1 MDKKKRIRQ
10 AIIIAGVPGV
20 AVFVMTGILFKLI
33 ETGILSSLVAMI
45 LVLVL
50 CILLVGIVAKFING
64 IMKCFSNVSGS
75 IEKIASG
82 EQMVEMN
89 YQIKNEATQ
98 ELLDHVKDLIVEF
111 ARIVKGIND
120 ATKHLGE
127 LVKDFKGSFNEMS
140 ESSANIKTE
149 AEKISENANEQAE
162 MTNEFI
168 VNIESLGKA
177 IDTIAEQIDDLT
189 KSAQNMR
196 ACNTEADALM
206 KDLVLISNQ
215 NGEAVESINK
225 QTLATNQS
233 VQEIMEAVDIIT
245 SIAGQTNLLAL
256 NASIEAARA
265 GEQGKGFA
273 VVAEEIGE
281 LAVQSRAS
289 STRIAEIVNALI
301 QNSNESVVVTKQL
314 EEAFD
319 KQNQKIQE
327 TEAIFGRL
335 NCEIENVGNAISEI
349 DTKADEAKSHGDS
362 MNSNVS
368 LLKDTVMNNTESI
381 ANTVAELQG
390 FEKLVDSCMEA
401 TETIS
406 EVSEELVGYISN
418 IENKGR

>member
-20 AVFVMTGILFKLI
+20 AVFVMTGIMFKLI

-45 LVLVL
+45 LVFLL
-50 CILLVGIVAKFING
+50 CVLLVAIVAKFISG

-82 EQMVEMN
+82 EQVVEMN

-98 ELLDHVKDLIVEF
+98 ELLDHVKGLIVEF

-140 ESSANIKTE
+140 ESSANIKAE

-196 ACNTEADALM
+196 ACNTEADELM

-349 DTKADEAKSHGDS
+349 DTKAGEAKLHGDS

-368 LLKDTVMNNTESI
+368 MLKDTVMNNTESI
-381 ANTVAELQG
+381 ANTVAELKG

-406 EVSEELVGYISN
+406 EVSEELVGYITN
-418 IENKGR
+418 IENKGK

>member
-10 AIIIAGVPGV
+10 AIIIAGIPGV
-20 AVFVMTGILFKLI
+20 AVFVMTGIMFKLI

-45 LVLVL
+45 LVFLL
-50 CILLVGIVAKFING
+50 CVLLVAIVAKFISG

-82 EQMVEMN
+82 EQVVEMN

-98 ELLDHVKDLIVEF
+98 ELLDHVKGLIVEF

-140 ESSANIKTE
+140 ESSANIKAE

-196 ACNTEADALM
+196 ACNTEADELM

-349 DTKADEAKSHGDS
+349 DTKAGEAKLHGDS

-368 LLKDTVMNNTESI
+368 MLKDTVMNNTESI
-381 ANTVAELQG
+381 ANTVAELKG

-406 EVSEELVGYISN
+406 EVSEELVGYITN
-418 IENKGR
+418 IENKGK

>member
-20 AVFVMTGILFKLI
+20 AVFVMTGIMFKLI

-45 LVLVL
+45 LVFLL
-50 CILLVGIVAKFING
+50 CVLLVAIVAKFISG

-75 IEKIASG
+75 IEKLASG
-82 EQMVEMN
+82 EQVVEMN

-98 ELLDHVKDLIVEF
+98 ELLDHVKGLIVEF

-127 LVKDFKGSFNEMS
+127 LVKDFKGSFSEMS
-140 ESSANIKTE
+140 ESSANIKAE

-196 ACNTEADALM
+196 ACNTEADTLM

-349 DTKADEAKSHGDS
+349 DTKAGEAKLHGDS

-381 ANTVAELQG
+381 ANTVAELKG

-406 EVSEELVGYISN
+406 EVSEELVGYITN
-418 IENKGR
+418 IENKGK